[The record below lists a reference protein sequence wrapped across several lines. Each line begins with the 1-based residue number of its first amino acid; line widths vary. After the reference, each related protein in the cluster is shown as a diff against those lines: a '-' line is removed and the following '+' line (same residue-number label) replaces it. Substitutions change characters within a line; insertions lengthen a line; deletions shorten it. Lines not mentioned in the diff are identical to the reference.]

1 MEKPEIQHMVVI
13 DTGIFSV
20 DGLKKQ
26 EDGLEQRFR
35 LLIIQVHFPIRVN
48 ISVFHVY
55 LDISIY

>member
-1 MEKPEIQHMVVI
+1 MVVI